1 MEHDNETFHYTYSA
15 KQREE
20 VENIRRKY
28 LPKSEDKMEKLRQLD
43 RGTTTKGTIVSI
55 VLGIVG
61 CLLLGVGM
69 SCTMAWSSQW
79 FVPGVIVGLIGIAAM
94 AVAYPVYRRITRCER
109 EKIAPQILQLTE
121 ELNARSS

>member
-28 LPKSEDKMEKLRQLD
+28 LPKSEDKMEMLRQLD

-79 FVPGVIVGLIGIAAM
+79 FVPGVIVGLSGIAAM
-94 AVAYPVYRRITRCER
+94 AVAYPVYRRITRRER

>member
-69 SCTMAWSSQW
+69 SCTTAWSSQW

-94 AVAYPVYRRITRCER
+94 AVAYPVYRRITRRER